1 MSRNV
6 AMAFASTVAAIHNC
20 IASNSQIWLE
30 KHRETIKL
38 LIKLYMPS
46 GSGIDAGVQFDEEK
60 SHGDKLVFHTSY
72 HHMND
77 GGFYDGWTEH
87 TITVTPSFIGSMN
100 IKISGRDRN
109 QIKDYLHD
117 VFSTA
122 LTEEINEDKLA
133 HQMKQARCI

>member
-1 MSRNV
+1 
-6 AMAFASTVAAIHNC
+6 
-20 IASNSQIWLE
+20 
-30 KHRETIKL
+30 
-38 LIKLYMPS
+38 
-46 GSGIDAGVQFDEEK
+46 
-60 SHGDKLVFHTSY
+60 
-72 HHMND
+72 MND